1 MIIITFE
8 YNQISLQWCGGKSAN
23 VVWTFEGSSLKALWN
38 LSRPISQSDDDI
50 MSENTL
56 TREEKREKILA
67 MFQDTPNDT
76 PIDVKELGITVPTD
90 GGPWRIGKPSDLEN
104 WKTSDTIFMRL
115 ARKSEGNPVT
125 NRELNDRNFKLR
137 REGGII
143 SSTRKRRIQQAI
155 GKSSFIF
162 MQLKNFKDTYVFSK
176 FLLTI

>member
-1 MIIITFE
+1 M
-8 YNQISLQWCGGKSAN
+8 
-23 VVWTFEGSSLKALWN
+23 KALWN

-50 MSENTL
+50 MSENAL

-67 MFQDTPNDT
+67 KFQDTPNDT

-125 NRELNDRNFKLR
+125 NKELNDKNFKLR

-143 SSTRKRRIQQAI
+143 SNTRKRRIQQAI
-155 GKSSFIF
+155 GKTSFPF
-162 MQLKNFKDTYVFSK
+162 LFSFVLLKKLKCFFKYR
-176 FLLTI
+176 FLKSFVNHFILL